1 MPFVVSEISKQVVTA
16 AAIASTPA
24 PPQEIV
30 VVETFC
36 YEQAVTLF
44 GIPTG
49 TTTIECTDRPVRN
62 MIGPDRSFKY
72 YETTTAPV
80 IHSFSPR

>member
-1 MPFVVSEISKQVVTA
+1 MPFLVSTVSKQVVA
-16 AAIASTPA
+16 ATAIASAPV
-24 PPQEIV
+24 PPQQIV

-80 IHSFSPR
+80 IHSFSTR